1 MTGSISNFRVVKGTA
16 VYTASFR
23 PPTEPL
29 TSITNTVLLFCQ
41 NSTSNGTTTGTVG
54 QNSPPTVSTNSPFD
68 DPNAFKFGAD
78 SDQGIV
84 KCGSFVGSGS
94 AGLEVNL
101 GWEPEWV
108 LVKNTSATQYWMLG
122 DSMRGIATDAN
133 DALLYPNANGAEDTT
148 DRFSLTSTG
157 FKVTGDADVNGSGNT
172 MVYVAIRRPDGYVG
186 KPPEAGTEVFA
197 MDTGASS
204 STIPNF
210 DSNFPVDFTFS
221 KVVAGAGGW
230 YTNARLIQGKELY
243 TDTTAGAVAESSA
256 TFDSNVGWSSYAY
269 NSLVQSWMFKRGPG
283 FDVVNYTGNGVK
295 GLSIPHS
302 MNAAPEMMLIKRFD
316 ASQGWLVYHSGLNG
330 GEGNTYEYGINL
342 TDSAQWQEGTSGEAW
357 GGADPTSTH
366 FTVGELS
373 TNNTNGGEYISFLFS
388 SVSGISKVGVYAGSN
403 SAQSITTGF
412 QPRFVII
419 KNTANTD
426 DWYVLDTTRGWAA
439 GNDKRIYLN
448 TDAAQSDQDVG
459 APTST
464 GFDLTANVRAFNQ
477 SGRYYIYYAHA

>member
-1 MTGSISNFRVVKGTA
+1 M
-16 VYTASFR
+16 
-23 PPTEPL
+23 
-29 TSITNTVLLFCQ
+29 
-41 NSTSNGTTTGTVG
+41 
-54 QNSPPTVSTNSPFD
+54 
-68 DPNAFKFGAD
+68 
-78 SDQGIV
+78 
-84 KCGSFVGSGS
+84 
-94 AGLEVNL
+94 
-101 GWEPEWV
+101 W
-108 LVKNTSATQYWMLG
+108 
-122 DSMRGIATDAN
+122 
-133 DALLYPNANGAEDTT
+133 
-148 DRFSLTSTG
+148 
-157 FKVTGDADVNGSGNT
+157 
-172 MVYVAIRRPDGYVG
+172 
-186 KPPEAGTEVFA
+186 
-197 MDTGASS
+197 
-204 STIPNF
+204 
-210 DSNFPVDFTFS
+210 
-221 KVVAGAGGW
+221 
-230 YTNARLIQGKELY
+230 
-243 TDTTAGAVAESSA
+243 
-256 TFDSNVGWSSYAY
+256 
-269 NSLVQSWMFKRGPG
+269 KRHAG

-302 MNAAPEMMLIKRFD
+302 MNAAPEMMLIKRTD

-373 TNNTNGGEYISFLFS
+373 TNNTNGAEYISFLFS

-439 GNDKRIYLN
+439 GDDKRIYLN